1 MATYAFHCLKCDAD
15 FEVVMKPSEV
25 GEKTVR
31 CPACKGKKVT
41 RVYTAFFAK
50 TSRKS

>member
-1 MATYAFHCLKCDAD
+1 MGRYTYHCPKCGED
-15 FEVVMKPSEV
+15 FEVVMRADDV
-25 GEKTVR
+25 GKKKVT